1 MPAVL
6 HAERLGPMGTETDDG
21 ETRGGAIKRRM
32 NALGISAVELAAEAK
47 VSRGQVYRVIR
58 DRENVTDRSYG
69 ACESA
74 LDRIEREHGHGGPDA
89 LLSTEAGLIEFGV
102 DVDAI
107 GVHVVVK
114 GPVANA
120 AELEAS
126 VARLIRDI
134 RRSTGDNP
142 DLPDS

>member
-1 MPAVL
+1 MEA
-6 HAERLGPMGTETDDG
+6 RGMGPSD
-21 ETRGGAIKRRM
+21 
-32 NALGISAVELAAEAK
+32 LAAKAGI
-47 VSRGQVYRVIR
+47 SRGQVYRVIK
-58 DRENVTDRSYG
+58 DLENVTDRSYG

-74 LDRIEREHGHGGPDA
+74 LDRIEHEHGHGGPDA

-114 GPVANA
+114 GPIANA

-134 RRSTGDNP
+134 RDSGEAGRRRPES